1 MGGVKAG
8 GRMRGGEMQCMFWK
22 SLTGVEQ
29 MMGEGRSR
37 GKSWDGK
44 LSSVCGQPRTVA

>member
-1 MGGVKAG
+1 
-8 GRMRGGEMQCMFWK
+8 MRGGEMQCMFWK
-22 SLTGVEQ
+22 SLFAVEQ

-37 GKSWDGK
+37 GKSRDGK